1 MKHEIEQS
9 LEEQHS
15 MEKQLE
21 EQQEQLEQLGQLEQQ
36 EQLSPVSL
44 PSKILLCPLEAG
56 VR

>member
-9 LEEQHS
+9 LEEHHS

-21 EQQEQLEQLGQLEQQ
+21 QQQQEQLEHQLQQLEQ
-36 EQLSPVSL
+36 LAPASL

>member
-21 EQQEQLEQLGQLEQQ
+21 EQQEQLEQQQLEQL
-36 EQLSPVSL
+36 EQLAPPSL
-44 PSKILLCPLEAG
+44 PSKILLCPLETG